1 MEEEKGRDRGTFKVT
16 SVCYPACCGH
26 EPRRTKARKLLSPLL
41 SPLAPSTPPPHPLP
55 PPVSD
60 AFAAS
65 EAETE
70 QPSSAGHLADCFCL
84 CLCRRLD
91 QPGRDSSALPAVD
104 GV

>member
-1 MEEEKGRDRGTFKVT
+1 MTGGLLRLPVFVILHAVAMNRGAQRPRT
-16 SVCYPACCGH
+16 SPPA
-26 EPRRTKARKLLSPLL
+26 PPTPT
-41 SPLAPSTPPPHPLP
+41 PSP

-91 QPGRDSSALPAVD
+91 QRGRDSSALPTVD